1 MEIRRMK
8 YFVTIVEEGQISLA
22 AKKLN
27 MAQPPLSQQLKLFE
41 EELNTKLFERH
52 TRKLILTEE
61 GKFLY
66 EKSIEILEM
75 IEKTK
80 QEMKEISSGI
90 AGTLSIGML
99 PSLGAELIPEK
110 VKDFH
115 RKYPKVSFKV
125 WEGDSNRI
133 MELIENRI
141 VELGIVRLPIDKDIF
156 DSLNLPSEPIV
167 AAMSENMGVTR
178 DSDYINLE
186 DLKGKPLMLL
196 RSYKGTSDYSTS
208 VDAVDMMKSSCIEL
222 GFDPTILC
230 ESSNIVPLLNWA
242 NCDIGIAIIPKS
254 AEKIMP
260 HSKLMFKQII
270 NPEIMS
276 RPSALIWLKN
286 RHLSSVAVKFME
298 YFR

>member
-1 MEIRRMK
+1 MDIRRIK
-8 YFVTIVEEGQISLA
+8 YFVSIVEEGQISLA

-52 TRKLILTEE
+52 TRKLILTDA

-66 EKSIEILEM
+66 EKSLEILEK
-75 IEKTK
+75 IEKTE
-80 QEMKEISSGI
+80 QELKEISSGI
-90 AGTLSIGML
+90 AGTLSIGMI

-115 RKYPKVSFKV
+115 KKYPIVRFKV

-133 MELIENRI
+133 MELTEKRI
-141 VELGIVRLPIDKDIF
+141 VELGIVRLPIDKDVF
-156 DSLNLPSEPIV
+156 DSINLSSEPIV
-167 AAMSENMGVTR
+167 AAMSEQMGFPY
-178 DSDYINLE
+178 DSVNINLG
-186 DLKGKPLMLL
+186 DLKDKPLMLL

-208 VDAVDMMKSSCIEL
+208 VDAVDMMKSACTEL
-222 GFDPTILC
+222 GFEPTILC
-230 ESSNIVPLLNWA
+230 ESSNIGPLLNWA
-242 NCDIGIAIIPKS
+242 NCDIGIAIIPRS

-260 HSKLMFKQII
+260 NSKLMFKKII
-270 NPEIMS
+270 NPEVMA

-286 RHLSSVAVKFME
+286 RHLSSAAIKFME
-298 YFR
+298 YFK